1 MPLVEQLQQATGVL
15 SRVWTLRLA
24 LTEPDR
30 LRRKEATM
38 VKPWRCRLRLHRWR
52 YETDYQ
58 GERYREC
65 TRCGAISGG
74 STPLP
79 GGGFGGW

>member
-30 LRRKEATM
+30 LLLE
-38 VKPWRCRLRLHRWR
+38 WR
-52 YETDYQ
+52 
-58 GERYREC
+58 
-65 TRCGAISGG
+65 
-74 STPLP
+74 
-79 GGGFGGW
+79 